1 MTVHIIEDDFAVCDA
16 LTMLLSELGHEVE
29 AYQSAED
36 FFAKKTPLQTDTVVV
51 DLGLPG
57 ATGASVIRQLTGM
70 EKGPKVIV
78 ISGKPKNQ
86 LNKTVEQFV
95 GLTVLRK
102 PISFASL
109 AEHFA

>member
-1 MTVHIIEDDFAVCDA
+1 MTVHIVEDDFAVCDA
-16 LTMLLSELGHEVE
+16 LTMLLSELGHEVA
-29 AYQSAED
+29 AYSTAEI
-36 FFAKKTPLQTDTVVV
+36 FFETALPLPSDTVVV

-57 ATGASVIRQLTGM
+57 QAGTSVISRLVGM
-70 EKGPKVIV
+70 VTPPKVII

-86 LNKTVEQFV
+86 LKKIVEGFA

-102 PISFASL
+102 PISFAAL